1 MATERDFLTA
11 SSTASVKLSEASAK
25 ATNFGRVDFAIAA
38 DKTNYIILEAKLSG
52 RKFDFLVANPQFEN
66 AVNKLEQQ
74 IAAGPTTGAF
84 KCKADYDVCMRDA
97 KDKSDKALCLITFAS
112 CLAERY
118 VRSD

>member
-25 ATNFGRVDFAIAA
+25 ATNFGKVDFAIAA
-38 DKTNYIILEAKLSG
+38 DKTNYIILEAKQSRRFRNLIGNS
-52 RKFDFLVANPQFEN
+52 QFEN

-74 IAAGPTTGAF
+74 VAAGPTTGAF
-84 KCKADYDVCMRDA
+84 KCKADYDDCVSRA
-97 KDKSDKALCLITFAS
+97 KDKSDKALCLVTFAS